1 MEGTDLAD
9 RKKLRCEIERQKKKT
24 TSIDLYLNGGDTV
37 KDDVRLSIS
46 EETLGECACGKI
58 DLSVRNEELSEC
70 VNLAAEKPVCIYL
83 PMTELPLNITAL
95 YMFSSWWTRPA
106 FVQSPA
112 DIPDRTQVAL
122 FRYGDRFG
130 CFVPMVGDHF
140 KTYLTSG
147 TDTELQLVVTAL
159 YGGLREIHEPL
170 YLYAEAKSVDL
181 AITAVF
187 TEIARLKN
195 IRTRQERRIPEML
208 RHLGW
213 CSWDAF
219 YTDVNEEG
227 IRRKADEFAEKQ
239 VPVKWMIIDDG
250 WLSLKDRLLYDYK
263 PDRSKFPDG
272 FRKLT
277 EDIRKKAGIEW
288 FGVWHALMGYWSG
301 IAPGSPVALEEDGYL
316 CRTAGGRLVPD
327 PVNGTG
333 FYRDWYNELNKQ
345 GISFVKVDGQGTIP
359 LCFENTVPLGDAAR
373 GLHNCL
379 ENGASRMDSAV
390 INCMGMAM
398 ENILSRPVTAVSRN
412 SDDFFPQ
419 KEGSFSEHLLQNAY
433 NALYHDRL
441 YCCDWDMFWTKH
453 PDGKKH
459 ALLRAISGGP
469 VYCSDRVGETDAEV
483 IRPLVCANGE
493 LLMMDRSAKPTE
505 DCIFTDP
512 MESGYLKLQN
522 TAPYGEGMSGGGIA
536 VFNLSEKKISCT
548 FSPSEIEG
556 ITPCEKY
563 LVYDYFHKSY
573 SFVSCD
579 EPTTCTLEGGEYRWY
594 VILPV
599 KGDCVCLGLTDKYT
613 GFTAVES
620 IHNTEAG
627 QIVTLREAGT
637 IAWISEKT
645 PKKVMVNGEDMT
657 GAMRR
662 TGSMI
667 LVPLEEKAGRT
678 AACCSF

>member
-1 MEGTDLAD
+1 MSD
-9 RKKLRCEIERQKKKT
+9 RKILRCEIERQKKKT

-83 PMTELPLNITAL
+83 PMTELPRNITAL

-112 DIPDRTQVAL
+112 DMPDRTQVAL

-219 YTDVNEEG
+219 YTDVNEDG

-250 WLSLKDRLLYDYK
+250 WLTLKDRLLYDFK
-263 PDRSKFPDG
+263 PDRTKFPNG

-277 EDIRKKAGIEW
+277 EDIRRKA
-288 FGVWHALMGYWSG
+288 LTSSG
-301 IAPGSPVALEEDGYL
+301 SAS
-316 CRTAGGRLVPD
+316 
-327 PVNGTG
+327 GT
-333 FYRDWYNELNKQ
+333 R
-345 GISFVKVDGQGTIP
+345 
-359 LCFENTVPLGDAAR
+359 
-373 GLHNCL
+373 
-379 ENGASRMDSAV
+379 
-390 INCMGMAM
+390 
-398 ENILSRPVTAVSRN
+398 
-412 SDDFFPQ
+412 
-419 KEGSFSEHLLQNAY
+419 
-433 NALYHDRL
+433 
-441 YCCDWDMFWTKH
+441 
-453 PDGKKH
+453 
-459 ALLRAISGGP
+459 
-469 VYCSDRVGETDAEV
+469 
-483 IRPLVCANGE
+483 
-493 LLMMDRSAKPTE
+493 
-505 DCIFTDP
+505 
-512 MESGYLKLQN
+512 
-522 TAPYGEGMSGGGIA
+522 
-536 VFNLSEKKISCT
+536 
-548 FSPSEIEG
+548 
-556 ITPCEKY
+556 
-563 LVYDYFHKSY
+563 
-573 SFVSCD
+573 
-579 EPTTCTLEGGEYRWY
+579 
-594 VILPV
+594 
-599 KGDCVCLGLTDKYT
+599 
-613 GFTAVES
+613 
-620 IHNTEAG
+620 
-627 QIVTLREAGT
+627 
-637 IAWISEKT
+637 
-645 PKKVMVNGEDMT
+645 
-657 GAMRR
+657 
-662 TGSMI
+662 
-667 LVPLEEKAGRT
+667 
-678 AACCSF
+678 